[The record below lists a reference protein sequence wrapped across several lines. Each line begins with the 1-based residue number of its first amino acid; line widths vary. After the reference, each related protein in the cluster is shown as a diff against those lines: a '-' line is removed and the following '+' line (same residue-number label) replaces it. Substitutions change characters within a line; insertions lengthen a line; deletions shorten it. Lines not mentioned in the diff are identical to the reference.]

1 MLKINPRLP
10 DRNSIVE
17 AEMDAAHPEEIGYDV
32 ESTTWDAVAPLG
44 SQNGPIAFID
54 GIQNLDIGVVEDVAG
69 ERPVGGIMAS
79 YAAGA
84 MCIGGDPPLRHVLV
98 ERAIILGEGREHAGV
113 TIRVGKHEMAYRPAS
128 CPGNDPIA
136 FNQRLMDLRARL
148 EMRVIADLGDGGG
161 TTVVIDGRLP
171 PIGPSKAIGLIKTPH
186 ILPFAN
192 YAEQFQLLPKLRTGE
207 RTPILKRRRSARE
220 FYSWFVCLRA
230 PGPFD
235 FSLSG
240 VVMLEMDTSNSIA
253 QVRRSADFTACR
265 LPRFASDPM
274 RDPRAPQNLLPV
286 GELERQLRRR
296 LGDPAIIQRAIR
308 RELMGVAVGNT

>member
-10 DRNSIVE
+10 DRASIVE
-17 AEMDAAHPEEIGYDV
+17 AEMEAQQAEEIVYDV
-32 ESTTWDAVAPLG
+32 ESAMWEAMAPSGDDA
-44 SQNGPIAFID
+44 GPIAFVD
-54 GIQNLDIGVVEDVAG
+54 GVQNLEIGVIEDELGKA
-69 ERPVGGIMAS
+69 PVGGIMAS

-84 MCIGGDPPLRHVLV
+84 MCIREDPPLRHVLV
-98 ERAIILGEGREHAGV
+98 ERALIMGNGFETAGRTLQAG
-113 TIRVGKHEMAYRPAS
+113 TSKLHYRAVS
-128 CPGNDPIA
+128 CSGNDQNA
-136 FNQRLMDLRARL
+136 FMQRLNDLRARL
-148 EMRVIADLGDGGG
+148 EMSVIERLEQDAR
-161 TTVVIDGRLP
+161 TIVVDGRLP
-171 PIGPSKAIGLIKTPH
+171 PIGPSRAIGLIKTPH

-192 YAEQFQLLPKLRTGE
+192 YEDQFQLLPKLRTGE

-230 PGPFD
+230 PRPHE

-253 QVRRSADFTACR
+253 SVMRAADFTACA

-296 LGDPAIIQRAIR
+296 LGDPALIQRAIR
-308 RELMGVAVGNT
+308 RELLGVPVGNA

>member
-17 AEMDAAHPEEIGYDV
+17 AEMDVAQAEDIVYDV
-32 ESTTWDAVAPLG
+32 ESPSWDARAPSG
-44 SQNGPIAFID
+44 DGTGAIAFVD
-54 GIQNLDIGVVEDVAG
+54 GVQNLDIGVVDDEIG

-84 MCIGGDPPLRHVLV
+84 MCIGGDPPLQHVLV
-98 ERAIILGEGREHAGV
+98 ERALILGEGREHLGM
-113 TIRVGKHEMAYRPAS
+113 TLTVGKHVLHYRSVS
-128 CPGNDPIA
+128 CPGNDPVA
-136 FNQRLMDLRARL
+136 FSQRLMDLRARL
-148 EMRVIADLGDGGG
+148 EMKVLDQLAPSGA
-161 TTVVIDGRLP
+161 TVVVDGRLP
-171 PIGPSKAIGLIKTPH
+171 PVGPTRAIGLIKTPH

-192 YAEQFQLLPKLRTGE
+192 YAEQFQLLPKLRAGE

-220 FYSWFVCLRA
+220 FYSWFVCLRT
-230 PGPFD
+230 PRHYD

-240 VVMLEMDTSNSIA
+240 VVMLEMDTSNSIPEVQRA
-253 QVRRSADFTACR
+253 ADFTACA

-296 LGDPAIIQRAIR
+296 LGEPAIIQRAIR
-308 RELMGVAVGNT
+308 RELMGVPVGNA

>member
-10 DRNSIVE
+10 DRSSIVE
-17 AEMDAAHPEEIGYDV
+17 AEMEEQQAEDIAYDV
-32 ESTTWDAVAPLG
+32 ESASWTALSPSVDASPPL
-44 SQNGPIAFID
+44 AFVD
-54 GIQNLDIGVVEDVAG
+54 GVQNLEIGVIEDEPG
-69 ERPVGGIMAS
+69 QPPVGGIMAS

-84 MCIGGDPPLRHVLV
+84 MCIGADPPLQHALV
-98 ERAIILGEGREHAGV
+98 ERALIMGNGHEDRGRR
-113 TIRVGKHEMAYRPAS
+113 IRVGAQELAYRAVS
-128 CPGNDPIA
+128 CPGNDSNA
-136 FNQRLMDLRARL
+136 FTQRLNDLRARL
-148 EMRVIADLGDGGG
+148 EMSVIERLSDSGR
-161 TTVVIDGRLP
+161 TVIVDGRLP
-171 PIGPSKAIGLIKTPH
+171 PIGPSAVMGLIKTPH

-192 YAEQFQLLPKLRTGE
+192 YADQFQLLPKLKTGE

-220 FYSWFVCLRA
+220 FYSWFICLCTPR
-230 PGPFD
+230 PHE

-253 QVRRSADFTACR
+253 SVRRAADFTACA

-296 LGDPAIIQRAIR
+296 LGDPALIQRAIR
-308 RELMGVAVGNT
+308 RELIGVLVGNA

>member
-10 DRNSIVE
+10 DRNSIIE
-17 AEMDAAHPEEIGYDV
+17 AEMDATHAEEIVYDV
-32 ESTTWDAVAPLG
+32 ESETWEALAPSG
-44 SQNGPIAFID
+44 DVGRPIAFID
-54 GIQNLDIGVVEDVAG
+54 GVQNLDIGVVDDEIG

-84 MCIGGDPPLRHVLV
+84 MCIGGDPQLRHVIV
-98 ERAIILGEGREHAGV
+98 KRAIIMGEGREHAGV
-113 TIRVGKHEMAYRPAS
+113 TMRVGKHELFYRPFS
-128 CPGNDPIA
+128 CSGNDPMA
-136 FNQRLMDLRARL
+136 FTQRLNDLRGRL
-148 EMRVIADLGDGGG
+148 EMDVIAALGHDGG
-161 TTVVIDGRLP
+161 TTIITDGRLP
-171 PIGPSKAIGLIKTPH
+171 PIGPSRVIGLIKTPH

-192 YAEQFQLLPKLRTGE
+192 YADQFRLLPQLKTGE

-230 PGPFD
+230 AGPHD

-253 QVRRSADFTACR
+253 QVRAAADFTACA

-296 LGDPAIIQRAIR
+296 LGDPAVVQRAIR
-308 RELMGVAVGNT
+308 RELMGVALGNG